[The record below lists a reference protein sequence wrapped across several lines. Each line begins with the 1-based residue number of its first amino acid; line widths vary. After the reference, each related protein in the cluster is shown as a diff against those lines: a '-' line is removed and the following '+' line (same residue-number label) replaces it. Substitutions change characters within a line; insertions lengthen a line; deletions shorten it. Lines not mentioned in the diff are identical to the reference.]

1 MNKVYKITFLL
12 LLVSSMG
19 LAQKL
24 SIGKIVPDYTFSE
37 TLNNDG
43 KKIALHD
50 LRGKIVILEFWA
62 TWCSPC
68 ISEMKKLD
76 VLQKQYKDV
85 LKVIAVSNENIDR
98 LKKYINLT
106 NSSLTIA
113 SDTTHRDVF
122 PYKTIPH
129 SILIDKNGIVR
140 AITNPENINQQ
151 SIERLLK
158 EDIVDMKIKDDFAVD
173 TSIIASDTIKA
184 ISNSDYRIFVSGY
197 NPKKRSSISIK
208 KNIHGTENGVEINNS
223 SLLRLYMSLF
233 DITLNRIIF
242 KDGLTIGDFPYENKN
257 LYNFSVEVSDQYE
270 QNWTDLSVDFL
281 NSNLKYRIKKS
292 VDSLICF
299 EIKDIDK
306 ILKNSTT
313 DNTAFSYGGGVFKAK
328 KTELKYLVKYLEEF
342 TDVPVID
349 QTNLEGYFDLDLN
362 WQLEDPKT
370 LHTELKKHG
379 LLLEKS
385 AVKVPVDVIHLNKN

>member
-1 MNKVYKITFLL
+1 MKKTLAFLL
-12 LLVSSMG
+12 LSVTSIG

-24 SIGKIVPDYTFSE
+24 NIGKEVPDYTFSE
-37 TLNNDG
+37 TLNNED
-43 KKIALHD
+43 KEIALHD
-50 LRGKIVILEFWA
+50 LRGKIVIIEFWA

-85 LKVIAVSNENIDR
+85 LKVVAVSNENIDR

-113 SDTTHRDVF
+113 SDTTHRDSF

-140 AITNPENINQQ
+140 AITNPENINQL

-158 EDIVDMKIKDDFAVD
+158 EDIVDMKIKDDFTVD
-173 TSIIASDTIKA
+173 TSTITSDTIKA

-197 NPKKRSSISIK
+197 DPKKRSGISIK
-208 KNIHGTENGVEINNS
+208 KNIYGTENGIEVNNC

-242 KDGLTIGDFPYENKN
+242 EDGLTVEDFPYENKN

-270 QNWTDLSVDFL
+270 QDFTDLSVDFL
-281 NSNLKYRIKKS
+281 NSNLKYRIKER

-313 DNTAFSYGGGVFKAK
+313 EATAFSYGGGIFKAK
-328 KTELKYLVKYLEEF
+328 RTELKYLVKYLEEF

-349 QTNLEGYFDLDLN
+349 KTNLEGYFDLDLN

-370 LHTELKKHG
+370 VHSELKKYG
-379 LLLEKS
+379 LTLEKS
-385 AVKVPVDVIHLNKN
+385 ATKVPVEVLHLSKN